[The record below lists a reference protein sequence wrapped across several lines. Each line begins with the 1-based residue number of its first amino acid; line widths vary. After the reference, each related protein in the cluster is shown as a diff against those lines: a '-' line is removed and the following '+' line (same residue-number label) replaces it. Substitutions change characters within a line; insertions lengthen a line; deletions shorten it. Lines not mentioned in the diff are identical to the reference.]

1 MVINAS
7 PHSAQRPRYLGTTPT
22 TTTPYTYI
30 PTYWSYS

>member
-7 PHSAQRPRYLGTTPT
+7 PHSAQRLRYLGTTP